1 MKLHKSP
8 VLIGNTVRDAVSDL
22 KQFLA
27 TESPWKLMKNALYF
41 VLKIFKLLPWL
52 FGHVEKNSL
61 IREKRLISKF
71 MTSQSGSQTVT
82 VAIHILPNISWSK
95 GKQWNLKFGQ
105 EMRQGNSWRTL

>member
-1 MKLHKSP
+1 
-8 VLIGNTVRDAVSDL
+8 
-22 KQFLA
+22 
-27 TESPWKLMKNALYF
+27 
-41 VLKIFKLLPWL
+41 
-52 FGHVEKNSL
+52 
-61 IREKRLISKF
+61 